1 MGRSPD
7 VPPSPPPPS
16 EVDEPAL
23 IARERKR
30 KQMLYAATM
39 SQLVRTGSQGAAG
52 SPTLGKPGLL
62 GA

>member
-1 MGRSPD
+1 MGGSPK

-30 KQMLYAATM
+30 KQAAYAATM
-39 SQLVRTGSQGAAG
+39 SQLVRTSAQGAQG
-52 SPTLGKPGLL
+52 SPTLGQPGLL
-62 GA
+62 SV